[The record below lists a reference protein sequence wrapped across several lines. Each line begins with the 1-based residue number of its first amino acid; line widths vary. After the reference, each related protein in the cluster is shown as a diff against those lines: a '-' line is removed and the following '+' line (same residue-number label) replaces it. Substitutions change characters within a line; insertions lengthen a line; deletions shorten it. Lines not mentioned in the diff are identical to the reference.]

1 MNLPFLKKKQP
12 DINLSPSSPNGVSES
27 LEFNLNDALA
37 PKEIEIDFS
46 YLRIDDHYYR
56 SFFVSAYPRYV
67 EPNWLEPLI
76 SFEHSLNI
84 SMFIYPSTS
93 KNILDDLKRKIAE
106 MEATIQTDMERGRAL
121 DPAVQVALDDAKGLQ
136 EQLVKGA
143 ERFFRLSLYVTVP
156 AKDKEE
162 LNNISKL
169 VESTLGSLSITAR
182 ATTLQMVEGFNSTAP
197 LDLDALKLDH
207 NMDTTSLATTFP
219 FTTSE
224 LTSNEGIIYG
234 INEHNGSLIIF
245 DRFSL
250 ENANSVVF
258 AKSGAGK
265 SAYRLED
272 VLIND
277 GSGAK
282 IKKIGPLIEDLI
294 LKHGAKPIEQGIE
307 GVIGP
312 KLKVWTFDK
321 NLRGQWSNVTVA
333 ARKKFS
339 PRNRLYKITTKSGRH
354 ITITADHNLVILRN
368 GKIRTMRSEAVRIGE
383 AIPLSRHINEPNT
396 SIQEICPKDYLLNWP
411 DFLPQKYAI
420 DKNLLNLLGLT
431 TSEGWVSGSNLCI
444 YNTEKQ
450 VNQITER
457 CARELG
463 LNTYIIYRKGRD
475 IGRGVKPH
483 FIAKLFNSLGAGGLS
498 GTKSVPSILFSL
510 SNEQIAHYLRAY
522 YEGDGGVENH
532 EVCATTKSEQL
543 ASDLAYLL
551 LRFGI
556 IARIRPKEK
565 SATNTILKLKKTYY
579 QVTISGKDSLLRFA
593 ENIGFLTERKN
604 FRLWQLL
611 EKPFLANTNI
621 DTIPTLQPLFK
632 HLYAALYPSTE
643 VPAPQK
649 LITLKNGVYEPSREE
664 VFKVIEICEQRIT
677 ELKSLKF
684 QIKLLKSLPSLSKI
698 IKKGSKSRKLNSQL
712 WQALGESWRGMK
724 NNFYIPFTKNA
735 LLAYQTITGQ
745 TIALSELN
753 TAIYTSFKQQG
764 VSLREYDKSLW
775 ASLVTRKTGN
785 SSFETVFKAAQH
797 ISRKYRTT
805 QLKIRHA
812 QKKLAQ
818 LKELANSDLL
828 WDPIVTIERVKH
840 KEKYVY
846 DLQVD
851 NGVFLA
857 GTGGM
862 FVHNSYMVKL
872 EAIRYLMFGTQ
883 VIIIDPEHEY
893 LKLCQ
898 AVGGEYIDFSSNSAV
913 NINPFDLASIA
924 EEGEN
929 ELGRKILTLTGFLK
943 LVLGTLDASQSAIL
957 DRALITTYRLKG
969 ITQDPKTQHLPPPLM
984 EDLYKVLVGME
995 DKSAQELAYRLERFI
1010 KGSLAGIFSAP
1021 SNLNLNNQLIVF
1033 SVRDLADQL
1042 RPLAMY
1048 LILDYIWTKI
1058 RKNIQKRL
1066 LIVDEAWY
1074 MMQNEDS
1081 AEFLVGIAKRARKYY
1096 LGVTTIT
1103 QDVEDF
1109 LAEDKGKAIISNSSI
1124 QVLLKQAPASIEKVA
1139 RVFNLSEGEKLLLL
1153 SAGVGQGLFFAGPTH
1168 VAMSVVASPEEH
1180 KLITT
1185 NPAEM
1190 LGDKNS

>member
-1 MNLPFLKKKQP
+1 MNIPFITKKPNIKDP
-12 DINLSPSSPNGVSES
+12 LVGGNPGMPASKVTSETTDFTLS
-27 LEFNLNDALA
+27 DALA
-37 PKEIEIDFS
+37 PREVEIDFT
-46 YLRIDDHYYR
+46 YLRVNDHYYR
-56 SFFVSAYPRYV
+56 SFFVSGYPRYV

-121 DPAVQVALDDAKGLQ
+121 DPAVQVALDDAKSLQ

-143 ERFFRLSLYVTVP
+143 ERFFRLALYVTVP

-197 LDLDALKLDH
+197 LDLDVLKLDH

-265 SAYRLED
+265 S
-272 VLIND
+272 
-277 GSGAK
+277 
-282 IKKIGPLIEDLI
+282 
-294 LKHGAKPIEQGIE
+294 
-307 GVIGP
+307 
-312 KLKVWTFDK
+312 
-321 NLRGQWSNVTVA
+321 
-333 ARKKFS
+333 
-339 PRNRLYKITTKSGRH
+339 
-354 ITITADHNLVILRN
+354 
-368 GKIRTMRSEAVRIGE
+368 
-383 AIPLSRHINEPNT
+383 
-396 SIQEICPKDYLLNWP
+396 
-411 DFLPQKYAI
+411 
-420 DKNLLNLLGLT
+420 
-431 TSEGWVSGSNLCI
+431 
-444 YNTEKQ
+444 
-450 VNQITER
+450 
-457 CARELG
+457 
-463 LNTYIIYRKGRD
+463 
-475 IGRGVKPH
+475 
-483 FIAKLFNSLGAGGLS
+483 
-498 GTKSVPSILFSL
+498 
-510 SNEQIAHYLRAY
+510 
-522 YEGDGGVENH
+522 
-532 EVCATTKSEQL
+532 
-543 ASDLAYLL
+543 
-551 LRFGI
+551 
-556 IARIRPKEK
+556 
-565 SATNTILKLKKTYY
+565 
-579 QVTISGKDSLLRFA
+579 
-593 ENIGFLTERKN
+593 
-604 FRLWQLL
+604 
-611 EKPFLANTNI
+611 
-621 DTIPTLQPLFK
+621 
-632 HLYAALYPSTE
+632 
-643 VPAPQK
+643 
-649 LITLKNGVYEPSREE
+649 
-664 VFKVIEICEQRIT
+664 
-677 ELKSLKF
+677 
-684 QIKLLKSLPSLSKI
+684 
-698 IKKGSKSRKLNSQL
+698 
-712 WQALGESWRGMK
+712 
-724 NNFYIPFTKNA
+724 
-735 LLAYQTITGQ
+735 
-745 TIALSELN
+745 
-753 TAIYTSFKQQG
+753 
-764 VSLREYDKSLW
+764 
-775 ASLVTRKTGN
+775 
-785 SSFETVFKAAQH
+785 
-797 ISRKYRTT
+797 
-805 QLKIRHA
+805 
-812 QKKLAQ
+812 
-818 LKELANSDLL
+818 
-828 WDPIVTIERVKH
+828 
-840 KEKYVY
+840 
-846 DLQVD
+846 
-851 NGVFLA
+851 
-857 GTGGM
+857 
-862 FVHNSYMVKL
+862 YMVKL
-872 EAIRYLMFGTQ
+872 EAVRYLMFGTQ

-898 AVGGEYIDFSSNSAV
+898 AVGGDYVDFSSNSAV
-913 NINPFDLASIA
+913 NINPFELSSIA

-943 LVLGTLDASQSAIL
+943 LVLGQLDASQSAIL
-957 DRALITTYRLKG
+957 DRALVTTYRLKG

-1021 SNLNLNNQLIVF
+1021 SNLELNSQLIVF

-1058 RKNIQKRL
+1058 RKNVQKRL
-1066 LIVDEAWY
+1066 LVVDEAWY

-1109 LAEDKGKAIISNSSI
+1109 LAEDRGKAIISNSSI

-1139 RVFNLSEGEKLLLL
+1139 KVFNLSEGEKLLLL

-1185 NPAEM
+1185 NPAEV
-1190 LGDKNS
+1190 LEQKGS